1 MPAGTLGFLGDHHDR
16 RAANTGNLVERFGRD
31 RLLQNLSRPARSI
44 KAIPPAFCPDLAPE
58 CFALW
63 PRAERHSDLAPT
75 VTHDTP
81 PTGGMIR

>member
-16 RAANTGNLVERFGRD
+16 RAANTGNLMERFGRD
-31 RLLQNLSRPARSI
+31 RPLQTLSGRARSI

-63 PRAERHSDLAPT
+63 PRAERDSDLAPN
-75 VTHDTP
+75 VTDDTP
-81 PTGGMIR
+81 PMGGMIR

>member
-44 KAIPPAFCPDLAPE
+44 K
-58 CFALW
+58 
-63 PRAERHSDLAPT
+63 SDPSGLLS
-75 VTHDTP
+75 
-81 PTGGMIR
+81 